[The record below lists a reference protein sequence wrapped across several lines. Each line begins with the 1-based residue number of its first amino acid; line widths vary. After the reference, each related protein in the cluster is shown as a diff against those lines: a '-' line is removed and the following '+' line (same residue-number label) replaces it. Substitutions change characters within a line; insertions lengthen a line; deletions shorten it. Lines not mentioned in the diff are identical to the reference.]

1 MKIGKKFLMF
11 GLFGKF
17 EDWGG
22 FEHFEHLGIDNLTSN
37 GSKIWIVMSILI
49 HLCVKRKKKFKRINK

>member
-1 MKIGKKFLMF
+1 MF

-37 GSKIWIVMSILI
+37 GSQIWIVMSILI